1 MTWHPTEDELVLHF
15 YGESQP
21 SERQRVGEHLET
33 CAPCRA
39 SWLDLGDTLKLVD
52 AAPVLEPGPGFER
65 VMWARV
71 QAALPKAPAPWWSLA
86 RLVPFAAAAAVVVMA
101 AVVGTRMWT
110 SRHAPIATAEPTAS
124 KASSPRERVLLA
136 ALDEHFET
144 TQTLLVEVMNAGDTG
159 GPNGATA
166 DFSFQRSMAGDLVS
180 SGRLYRV
187 TARQNGDAQF
197 ARMLDD
203 LEPVLV
209 DVAHAPERMTRND
222 LQSLRA
228 RIDEASLLFKVRA
241 LSNEIRDREKKSVIG
256 AE

>member
-1 MTWHPTEDELVLHF
+1 VTWHPSEDDLVLHF
-15 YGESQP
+15 YGESRP
-21 SERQRVGEHLET
+21 SEKQRVSEHLET

-52 AAPVLEPGPGFER
+52 AAPAPEPGPEFER

-71 QAALPKAPAPWWSLA
+71 QQALPKPAAPWWSVT
-86 RLVPFAAAAAVVVMA
+86 RLLPYAAAAAVVVVA
-101 AVVGTRMWT
+101 GVAGARMWMA
-110 SRHAPIATAEPTAS
+110 RHAPIAAPET
-124 KASSPRERVLLA
+124 KASSTSTPRERVLLA

-144 TQTLLVEVMNAGDTG
+144 TQTLLVELMNGQDAGGAENAAGDFSYERT
-159 GPNGATA
+159 TA
-166 DFSFQRSMAGDLVS
+166 GELVS
-180 SGRLYRV
+180 SGRLYRA
-187 TARQNGDAQF
+187 TARQNGDVQF

-209 DVAHAPERMTRND
+209 DVARSPERMTRND

-256 AE
+256 VE

>member
-1 MTWHPTEDELVLHF
+1 VTWHPSEDDLVLHF
-15 YGESQP
+15 YGESRP
-21 SERQRVGEHLET
+21 SEKQRFAEHLET

-52 AAPVLEPGPGFER
+52 AAPVPEPGPDFER

-71 QAALPKAPAPWWSLA
+71 QQALPTPAAPWWSMA
-86 RLVPFAAAAAVVVMA
+86 RLLPFAAAAAVVVVA
-101 AVVGTRMWT
+101 AVAGTRIWLARQAPVAT
-110 SRHAPIATAEPTAS
+110 SGPAVA
-124 KASSPRERVLLA
+124 KASSPRERVMLA

-144 TQTLLVEVMNAGDTG
+144 TQALLVDLMNAPEAG
-159 GPNGATA
+159 GSDNAGADLSFERITA
-166 DFSFQRSMAGDLVS
+166 GELVS

-187 TARQNGDAQF
+187 TARQNGDMQF

-209 DVAHAPERMTRND
+209 DVAHAPDRITRND

-228 RIDEASLLFKVRA
+228 RIDDASLLFKVRA
-241 LSNEIRDREKKSVIG
+241 LSNEIRDREKKSAIG
-256 AE
+256 VE

>member
-1 MTWHPTEDELVLHF
+1 MTYHPSEDELVLHF

-21 SERQRVGEHLET
+21 NERERVSEHLET

-52 AAPVLEPGPGFER
+52 VSPVPEPGPEFER
-65 VMWARV
+65 VIWARV
-71 QAALPKAPAPWWSLA
+71 QAALPKTPAPWWSVS
-86 RLVPFAAAAAVVVMA
+86 RLLPFAAAAAVVIV
-101 AVVGTRMWT
+101 AVVAGTRMWT
-110 SRHAPIATAEPTAS
+110 ARHASVATSERPAS

-144 TQTLLVEVMNAGDTG
+144 TQTLLVELMNG
-159 GPNGATA
+159 GAARGSNGMAD
-166 DFSFQRSMAGDLVS
+166 DFSFERSVAGDLVS

-209 DVAHAPERMTRND
+209 DVAHAPDKMTAKE
-222 LQSLRA
+222 LESLRA
-228 RIDEASLLFKVRA
+228 RIDDASLLFKVRA
-241 LSNEIRDREKKSVIG
+241 LSSEIRDREKKSAIA

>member
-1 MTWHPTEDELVLHF
+1 VNWHPSEDELVLHF
-15 YGESQP
+15 YGESRP
-21 SERQRVGEHLET
+21 SERRQVEEHLET

-52 AAPVLEPGPGFER
+52 AAPAPEPGPEFER

-71 QAALPKAPAPWWSLA
+71 QAALPKAPAPWWSLG
-86 RLVPFAAAAAVVVMA
+86 RLVPFAAAAAVVVVA
-101 AVVGTRMWT
+101 AVVGTRMWM
-110 SRHAPIATAEPTAS
+110 SRPAPPAAPPETAS
-124 KASSPRERVLLA
+124 KASTPRERVLLA

-144 TQTLLVEVMNAGDTG
+144 TQTLLVELMNATDAG
-159 GPNGATA
+159 GA
-166 DFSFQRSMAGDLVS
+166 DSAARDFAFERAVAGDLVS

-228 RIDEASLLFKVRA
+228 RIDDASLLFKVRA